1 MKETLEELQKLLE
14 QDTLWE
20 MTAIRKNRTGLLCNI
35 CIQLQT
41 DDKKKYKHNVPRSRF
56 QNNISD
62 TVTSENDL
70 IPVSIEDEPRV
81 LTDKP
86 YNKKLFRLVK
96 KWIQLNK
103 ENLLKVW
110 NQEMTE
116 FEFMKQM
123 RRLNETK

>member
-1 MKETLEELQKLLE
+1 MKDTLEELQKLLE

-20 MTAIRKNRTGLLCNI
+20 MTTIHKNRTGLLCNI

-56 QNNISD
+56 QNNTSN
-62 TVTSENDL
+62 TVTSERDL

-81 LTDKP
+81 LIDKK
-86 YNKKLFRLVK
+86 YDTKLFRYVK
-96 KWIQLNK
+96 EWIILNK
-103 ENLLKVW
+103 DILLQYW
-110 NQEMTE
+110 NQGIDDYD
-116 FEFMKQM
+116 FIQQM